1 MPPYFQSLAR
11 WKIAFSIPCTIPLQ
25 RATFLVLVG
34 SLVGKLSLINSTGF
48 LSLEFS
54 VHFYNME
61 AQERG
66 LGVR

>member
-11 WKIAFSIPCTIPLQ
+11 WKAALSIPCTIPLQ
-25 RATFLVLVG
+25 RATFLFPVG
-34 SLVGKLSLINSTGF
+34 SLVGKLSLINSAGF

-54 VHFYNME
+54 VYFYNME